1 MFDLLFL
8 MYNYQDFARLLMD
21 ALSAGGVSADDL
33 DSWKAGALRVFVNGI
48 APKNWKVARH
58 PQFYHQANNTE
69 LKSY

>member
-1 MFDLLFL
+1 MFELLFL

-48 APKNWKVARH
+48 APKN
-58 PQFYHQANNTE
+58 
-69 LKSY
+69 

>member
-21 ALSAGGVSADDL
+21 ALSAGGISADDL
-33 DSWKAGALRVFVNGI
+33 ESWEGALSVFVNGI

-58 PQFYHQANNTE
+58 P
-69 LKSY
+69 K